1 MTAYFIA
8 ATGIKVIY
16 IYNKQNE
23 KSKCRLIF
31 IKYYREPKKTEK
43 SLKNYNIIHY
53 GIISLIV

>member
-1 MTAYFIA
+1 MTAYFMA

-31 IKYYREPKKTEK
+31 IKYYREPKRKKTEK
-43 SLKNYNIIHY
+43 IFKEL
-53 GIISLIV
+53 